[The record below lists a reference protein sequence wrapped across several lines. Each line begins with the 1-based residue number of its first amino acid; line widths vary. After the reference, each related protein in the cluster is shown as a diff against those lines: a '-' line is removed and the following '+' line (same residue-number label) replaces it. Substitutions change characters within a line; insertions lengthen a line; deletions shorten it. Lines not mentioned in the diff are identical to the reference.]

1 MEMLLNVMPKADQK
15 MWKGVTLGCV
25 QLGKQ
30 AHGIRYLCG
39 DVKSPSRTRPLG
51 HPHIQCE
58 IRNEVTFFKHLR
70 GFRKITD
77 LELVLITP
85 CSHFQCS
92 KSCGNGIR
100 TRTVVCN
107 GVKCDAKS
115 KPTSRVVCN
124 LGPCLEWK
132 VGEWQQVRVT
142 FVDATSIIPF
152 FFFALSL
159 IFELWLN
166 FVTRRCAFY
175 FFKQCSVSCGRGW
188 KRRKVECTAKN
199 NRCDYRSKPDV
210 YTMCDMGKCP
220 TWRIGRWSEVSET

>member
-39 DVKSPSRTRPLG
+39 DVKSPSRTRPVG

-152 FFFALSL
+152 FFFCLILNLRTMTKLCNSSL
-159 IFELWLN
+159 CFL
-166 FVTRRCAFY
+166 
-175 FFKQCSVSCGRGW
+175 FF
-188 KRRKVECTAKN
+188 
-199 NRCDYRSKPDV
+199 
-210 YTMCDMGKCP
+210 
-220 TWRIGRWSEVSET
+220 

>member
-1 MEMLLNVMPKADQK
+1 
-15 MWKGVTLGCV
+15 MWNSKRC
-25 QLGKQ
+25 
-30 AHGIRYLCG
+30 
-39 DVKSPSRTRPLG
+39 
-51 HPHIQCE
+51 
-58 IRNEVTFFKHLR
+58 NFFKHLR

-100 TRTVVCN
+100 TRTVVCS

-124 LGPCLEWK
+124 LGSCLEWK

-152 FFFALSL
+152 FFFALPL
-159 IFELWLN
+159 IFELRLN

-175 FFKQCSVSCGRGW
+175 FLNSVQSH
-188 KRRKVECTAKN
+188 VEEAGKDERWNVRQKIT
-199 NRCDYRSKPDV
+199 DV
-210 YTMCDMGKCP
+210 TTEANPTYTPCV
-220 TWRIGRWSEVSET
+220 TWESVLHGELEDGAR